1 MNWLYITSGVA
12 VIFLIIG
19 YICGNK
25 VGHKQELD
33 SKEINSARL
42 SSEIQQKEQSIQ
54 QLNDSIEKYQKL
66 ERSAE
71 NNLSLETQR
80 LLKDREDQLSGL
92 VRALDSR
99 EKKLDSREKELEHA
113 KTELC
118 DMLRSVYKEL
128 HADHE
133 TGAADNK

>member
-42 SSEIQQKEQSIQ
+42 SSEIQQKS
-54 QLNDSIEKYQKL
+54 SPF
-66 ERSAE
+66 S
-71 NNLSLETQR
+71 NLTILSKNIKN
-80 LLKDREDQLSGL
+80 LKEVL
-92 VRALDSR
+92 
-99 EKKLDSREKELEHA
+99 
-113 KTELC
+113 KTI
-118 DMLRSVYKEL
+118 
-128 HADHE
+128 
-133 TGAADNK
+133 